1 LKRQFSEFSADAED
15 LTVTMTIGAR
25 GESRAISQRS
35 RLACAVRQT
44 VRAWCWRV
52 VETLHGARTRARAT
66 TGRRVDREGP
76 RDAAA
81 MSGAA
86 EGRPTRERAKPE
98 LCVLPDLRAAR
109 SRSARPTSRRAR
121 PPPGRAHFRVAFAPF
136 APSTPVH
143 ALARASRVL

>member
-1 LKRQFSEFSADAED
+1 VSGSTPKACASFSRKAFILGRAGVGLCFKRQFTADAED

-25 GESRAISQRS
+25 GERDAISQRT

-81 MSGAA
+81 MSG
-86 EGRPTRERAKPE
+86 
-98 LCVLPDLRAAR
+98 
-109 SRSARPTSRRAR
+109 
-121 PPPGRAHFRVAFAPF
+121 
-136 APSTPVH
+136 
-143 ALARASRVL
+143 